1 MPTPFRITAMPET
14 SIDITPDGEIQIA
27 QKDDQLGEVIVC
39 FPARF
44 AEQIANE
51 ILRLAGL
58 SREPTDTAL
67 VPPRKPFPQS

>member
-14 SIDITPDGEIQIA
+14 EIDITPDGEIQIA
-27 QKDDQLGEVIVC
+27 QKDDQLGQIIVC

-51 ILRLAGL
+51 ILRLAAVAG
-58 SREPTDTAL
+58 EPKS
-67 VPPRKPFPQS
+67 PPFPRPKPFPES